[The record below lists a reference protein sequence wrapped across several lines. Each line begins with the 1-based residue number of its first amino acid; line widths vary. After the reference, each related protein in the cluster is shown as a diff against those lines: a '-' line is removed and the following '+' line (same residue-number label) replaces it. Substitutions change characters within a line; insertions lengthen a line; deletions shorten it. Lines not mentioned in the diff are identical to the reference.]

1 MEGAYRN
8 KILFLDDVFLLE
20 VHNLR
25 RRVNPAVKHP
35 EPIFQ
40 LDAPWDRDDDFHDLR
55 TTVGTIA
62 SPMVNRG
69 MAGWL
74 IGSMILSPR
83 LRTVRPTLVATI
95 DLDFNNYGY
104 YTTMHLITPSAGDN
118 YFLIL
123 GTSLRLIAFAI

>member
-1 MEGAYRN
+1 MESAYRY
-8 KILFLDDVFLLE
+8 KILFLDDAFLLE

-25 RRVNPAVKHP
+25 RRVNPVAKHP

-74 IGSMILSPR
+74 IGSMILSTRRLPTLPRPGRGLWNR
-83 LRTVRPTLVATI
+83 LREIFFPS
-95 DLDFNNYGY
+95 D
-104 YTTMHLITPSAGDN
+104 ITRDA
-118 YFLIL
+118 
-123 GTSLRLIAFAI
+123 A